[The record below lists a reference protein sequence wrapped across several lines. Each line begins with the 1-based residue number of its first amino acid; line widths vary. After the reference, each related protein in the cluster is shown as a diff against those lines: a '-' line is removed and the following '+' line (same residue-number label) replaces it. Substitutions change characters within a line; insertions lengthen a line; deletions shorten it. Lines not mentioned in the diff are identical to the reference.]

1 MSEINGILNVYK
13 PLGITSHDVVYKI
26 RRLTGIK
33 KVGHTGTLD
42 PDAEGVLPICIGKAT
57 KVADMLT
64 FSNKRYTA
72 KMKLGVTTDTQDASG
87 KVISVKV
94 VSLTDEQIRT
104 AIQRF
109 IGEIEQVPPMY
120 SAIKIGGKKLYEL
133 ARKGIEV
140 ERTPR
145 KITIFEA
152 NVLSINKDIVEI
164 DVLCSKGTYIRTLCQ
179 DIGEELGC
187 GAHMAGLIRTQS
199 SIFTADKSY
208 TFTQLENGNI
218 EEFVLPVDE
227 MFGYP
232 KFIVEGENE
241 RKILNGNSV
250 IIPNLITEQKYRVY
264 DSKNKFICIS
274 KECEGRLSLIKS
286 FY

>member
-42 PDAEGVLPICIGKAT
+42 PDTEGVLPICIGKAT

-87 KVISVKV
+87 KVLSVKV
-94 VSLTDEQIRT
+94 FNLTDEQIKV
-104 AIQRF
+104 AIQKF
-109 IGEIEQVPPMY
+109 IGEIEQIPPMY

-140 ERTPR
+140 ERKPR

-152 NVLSINKDIVEI
+152 NVLSIDEDVVEI

-187 GAHMAGLIRTQS
+187 GAHMAGLIRTQTS
-199 SIFTADKSY
+199 TFTVDKAY
-208 TFTQLENGNI
+208 NFTQLENGNI
-218 EEFVLPVDE
+218 EEFVLPVDQ
-227 MFGYP
+227 MFDYP
-232 KFIVEGENE
+232 KIMVEGENE

-250 IIPNLITEQKYRVY
+250 VIPNLIKEQKYRVY
-264 DSKNKFICIS
+264 DSENKFICVS
-274 KECEGRLSLIKS
+274 KECDGKLTLIKS

>member
-72 KMKLGVTTDTQDASG
+72 RMKLGVTTDTQDASG
-87 KVISVKV
+87 KVLSVKEFN
-94 VSLTDEQIRT
+94 LTEEQIRL
-104 AIQRF
+104 AIQKF
-109 IGEIEQVPPMY
+109 IGEIEQIPPMY

-140 ERTPR
+140 ERKPR

-152 NVLSINKDIVEI
+152 NVISINDDVVEI
-164 DVLCSKGTYIRTLCQ
+164 DVYCSKGTYIRTLCM

-187 GAHMAGLIRTQS
+187 GAHMAGLIRTQTS
-199 SIFTADKSY
+199 TFTIDKSY
-208 TFTQLENGNI
+208 TFAQLENGNI
-218 EEFVLPVDE
+218 EEFVLPVDQ
-227 MFGYP
+227 MFDYP
-232 KFIVEGENE
+232 KIMVDGEAE

-250 IIPNLITEQKYRVY
+250 VIPNLISEQKYRVY
-264 DSKNKFICIS
+264 DSENKFICIS
-274 KECEGRLSLIKS
+274 KECEGKLTLIKS

>member
-72 KMKLGVTTDTQDASG
+72 KMKFGVTTDTQDASG
-87 KVISVKV
+87 KVLSVKEFN
-94 VSLTDEQIRT
+94 LTDEQVEN
-104 AIQRF
+104 AIKKF

-140 ERTPR
+140 ERKPR

-152 NVLSINKDIVEI
+152 NLLSINEDVVEI

-187 GAHMAGLIRTQS
+187 GAHMAGLIRTQTS
-199 SIFTADKSY
+199 NFTVDKAY

-218 EEFVLPVDE
+218 EEFVLPVDQ
-227 MFGYP
+227 MFDYP
-232 KFIVEGENE
+232 KIIVEGENE

-250 IIPNLITEQKYRVY
+250 VIPNLITEQKYRVY
-264 DSKNKFICIS
+264 DSENKFICVS
-274 KECEGRLSLIKS
+274 KECDGRLTLIKS

>member
-1 MSEINGILNVYK
+1 MGDFSGILNVYK
-13 PLGITSHDVVYKI
+13 PIGMTSHDVVYKI

-57 KVADMLT
+57 RIADMLT

-87 KVISVKV
+87 EVLSVKEFN
-94 VSLTDEQIRT
+94 LTDEQINI
-104 AIQRF
+104 AIQKF
-109 IGEIEQVPPMY
+109 VGEIQQIPPMY

-133 ARKGIEV
+133 ARQGIEI
-140 ERTPR
+140 ERQPR
-145 KITIFEA
+145 KITIFEI
-152 NVLSINKDIVEI
+152 NVLNINKDVVEI

-199 SIFTADKSY
+199 SNFTADKAV
-208 TFTQLENGNI
+208 TFTQLENGNVEDYI
-218 EEFVLPVDE
+218 LPVDQ
-227 MFGYP
+227 MFDYP
-232 KFIVEGENE
+232 KISVEGENE
-241 RKILNGNSV
+241 RKILNGNAV
-250 IIPNLITEQKYRVY
+250 VMQGLIAEQKYRVY
-264 DSKNKFICIS
+264 DSENKFICVS
-274 KECEGRLSLIKS
+274 KELDGRLTLIKS